1 MLDPLL
7 YQRFVQ
13 EARQALALYEQDAL
27 LSYVPKKSLV
37 EELAAPLQL
46 SEDQKA
52 KGCLLV
58 IRKYILRAI
67 WAGLKHP
74 GARIEWAWR
83 KPITASLP
91 DFLAFME
98 TLHPETAVK
107 EGPCFA
113 PEDQDLQ
120 AVWYAGGVDVLNAFQ
135 AVLSKARVLDRFV
148 QASVQAGHYALKR
161 HHKPPAK
168 RQKVVAMEK

>member
-7 YQRFVQ
+7 YQRFVR

-98 TLHPETAVK
+98 TLHPETA
-107 EGPCFA
+107 ERRRIPA
-113 PEDQDLQ
+113 ET
-120 AVWYAGGVDVLNAFQ
+120 AGRA
-135 AVLSKARVLDRFV
+135 A
-148 QASVQAGHYALKR
+148 
-161 HHKPPAK
+161 
-168 RQKVVAMEK
+168 

>member
-58 IRKYILRAI
+58 KRKYILRAI

-74 GARIEWAWR
+74 GVRIEWAWR
-83 KPITASLP
+83 KPITAVESCTSSSSRWSAMRMP
-91 DFLAFME
+91 KSMPRVRGSASS
-98 TLHPETAVK
+98 A
-107 EGPCFA
+107 C
-113 PEDQDLQ
+113 
-120 AVWYAGGVDVLNAFQ
+120 
-135 AVLSKARVLDRFV
+135 ARKLR
-148 QASVQAGHYALKR
+148 
-161 HHKPPAK
+161 
-168 RQKVVAMEK
+168 